1 MTVRERD
8 NGANALLRRMREQA
22 TVKVGVIG
30 DEAEASKK
38 VKVRGKPKG
47 RRKKG
52 RGKKGKFKVI
62 LTGNTVVEIA
72 TIHEFGMGVPERSFI
87 RAFVDENEALIKKKI
102 RTLGKKIVKGTL
114 SSKQALDIL
123 GVWLTGKIQSRIAKG
138 IPPALAQATIDRKGS
153 SKPLINTGQL
163 RSSITHET
171 DVRRG

>member
-47 RRKKG
+47 R
-52 RGKKGKFKVI
+52 GKKGKFKVI

-72 TIHEFGMGVPERSFI
+72 TIHEFGIGVPERSFI

-102 RTLGKKIVKGTL
+102 RTLGKKVVKGTL